1 MLYSNSH
8 SKIYSLRNII
18 VFYQNFTGKKINLI
32 RKDLKFNFLFKIFF
46 LENFSII
53 LKTSLYQNFIKKTA
67 TFEKV
72 NFVLILFFIK
82 TFLKQFRHILNIMYL
97 LGFNNLNIFFL
108 FLSKNFFFFE
118 HFYSIFFKKYFATFN
133 NLKKLYRFKKRY
145 LYRFKFWF
153 PLKWFLR
160 KRKIKFLILWS
171 VNKKPIFKKFLNFLK
186 ITTFS
191 FDLDINNLTLDYTLG
206 LNKIS
211 NFQKLVIS
219 QFMLNSYISGRYD
232 FKLKKHKELKKNK
245 LLI

>member
-108 FLSKNFFFFE
+108 FLSKNFFFF
-118 HFYSIFFKKYFATFN
+118 SIFTQF
-133 NLKKLYRFKKRY
+133 
-145 LYRFKFWF
+145 
-153 PLKWFLR
+153 
-160 KRKIKFLILWS
+160 
-171 VNKKPIFKKFLNFLK
+171 FLK
-186 ITTFS
+186 NT
-191 FDLDINNLTLDYTLG
+191 
-206 LNKIS
+206 
-211 NFQKLVIS
+211 S
-219 QFMLNSYISGRYD
+219 QLSI
-232 FKLKKHKELKKNK
+232 
-245 LLI
+245 I

>member
-1 MLYSNSH
+1 M
-8 SKIYSLRNII
+8 
-18 VFYQNFTGKKINLI
+18 
-32 RKDLKFNFLFKIFF
+32 
-46 LENFSII
+46 
-53 LKTSLYQNFIKKTA
+53 
-67 TFEKV
+67 
-72 NFVLILFFIK
+72 
-82 TFLKQFRHILNIMYL
+82 
-97 LGFNNLNIFFL
+97 
-108 FLSKNFFFFE
+108 
-118 HFYSIFFKKYFATFN
+118 
-133 NLKKLYRFKKRY
+133 
-145 LYRFKFWF
+145 
-153 PLKWFLR
+153 R

-232 FKLKKHKELKKNK
+232 FKSKKHKELKKNK

>member
-108 FLSKNFFFFE
+108 FLSKNFFFFL
-118 HFYSIFFKKYFATFN
+118 A
-133 NLKKLYRFKKRY
+133 
-145 LYRFKFWF
+145 
-153 PLKWFLR
+153 FL
-160 KRKIKFLILWS
+160 
-171 VNKKPIFKKFLNFLK
+171 LNF
-186 ITTFS
+186 F
-191 FDLDINNLTLDYTLG
+191 
-206 LNKIS
+206 
-211 NFQKLVIS
+211 
-219 QFMLNSYISGRYD
+219 
-232 FKLKKHKELKKNK
+232 
-245 LLI
+245 